1 VPLKKRT
8 TESAILSP
16 AVRRLLLIPALLALA
31 LPAIA
36 VARDV
41 AAGDGTLIVK
51 NGSAKIVIQAKGGVI
66 GRFDEGKLIVR
77 DPNPEDEL
85 EEVVTGAEKAKDLD
99 DFVTVYTGKN
109 IRFRFIGGR
118 FKITLAKGTTG
129 IDLSATGK
137 GTVLMQGA
145 GTIDDG
151 TFSFNGEKPKPL
163 PVLQLTEF
171 TLGTT
176 TIGP

>member
-1 VPLKKRT
+1 
-8 TESAILSP
+8 
-16 AVRRLLLIPALLALA
+16 VRRLLLLPVLLALV

-36 VARDV
+36 VARV
-41 AAGDGTLIVK
+41 GAPGDGTLIVK
-51 NGSAKIVIQAKGGVI
+51 NGSGKVVIQAKGGVI

-85 EEVVTGAEKAKDLD
+85 EEVVTGADKAKDID

-118 FKITLAKGTTG
+118 FKITLGKATTG

-137 GTVLMQGA
+137 GTVFMQGA
-145 GTIDDG
+145 GTLDDG
-151 TFSFNGEKPKPL
+151 TYSFNGEKPKPL
-163 PVLQLTEF
+163 PLLQLTEF
-171 TLGTT
+171 TLGASTSS
-176 TIGP
+176 GP